1 MDNTEARA
9 MFIRLL
15 LDKVREDR
23 YPSSTQLD
31 IIEQMI
37 PAEWLPDYLEVLW
50 EKVQDDRF
58 PSIPM
63 LNRIA
68 RLVEAVP
75 A

>member
-1 MDNTEARA
+1 MDNAEARA
-9 MFIRLL
+9 LYLRLL
-15 LDKVREDR
+15 LDKVRTDR
-23 YPSSTQLD
+23 YPSSTQMD
-31 IIEQMI
+31 IIEQVI
-37 PAEWLPDYLEVLW
+37 PAEWIPDYLEVLW
-50 EKVQDDRF
+50 EKVQDDQF

>member
-1 MDNTEARA
+1 
-9 MFIRLL
+9 MFLRLM
-15 LDKVREDR
+15 LDKVRQDR
-23 YPSSTQLD
+23 YPSSTQMD
-31 IIEQMI
+31 IIEQII
-37 PAEWLPDYLEVLW
+37 PAQWLPEYLEVLW
-50 EKVQDDRF
+50 EKVQDDQF